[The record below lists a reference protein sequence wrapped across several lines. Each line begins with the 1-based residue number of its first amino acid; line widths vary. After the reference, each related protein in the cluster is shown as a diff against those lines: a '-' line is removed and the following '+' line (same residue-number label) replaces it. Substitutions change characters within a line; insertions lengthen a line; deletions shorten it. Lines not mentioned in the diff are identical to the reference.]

1 MIKQCFSVI
10 WPQICKIL
18 LWCLIRYMEYQGDQ
32 ERARRARQR
41 EEEQRK
47 MNEDDA
53 QEQADNSGDGRNI
66 LNRVL

>member
-1 MIKQCFSVI
+1 
-10 WPQICKIL
+10 
-18 LWCLIRYMEYQGDQ
+18 MEYQGDQ